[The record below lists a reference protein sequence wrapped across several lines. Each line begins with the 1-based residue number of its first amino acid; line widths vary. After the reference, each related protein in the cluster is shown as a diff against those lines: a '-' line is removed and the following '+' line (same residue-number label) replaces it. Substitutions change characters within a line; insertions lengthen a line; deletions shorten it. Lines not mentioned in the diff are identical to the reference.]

1 MGKFDKVMQAKDRM
15 ANYMVDEITTICK
28 FLPKRAPGSEGEK
41 KACEYMRDTLE
52 KDCGCKKTAIEPFK
66 VTPDS
71 FYGWIYISVTC
82 ALIQMVLYFFF
93 PLVGAI
99 VMAIGLLVMIL
110 QFGLYLKVI
119 DFFFVAKTSHNL
131 TGVRPSTGETKCR
144 VLFNGHIDA
153 AWNFPVNERW
163 GGIAYTIHVLASI
176 FGILYMFILSIIRTV
191 MTNAQLDILT
201 PATQPAMF
209 WLGIASVVF
218 LPLIIGL
225 YWMWDE
231 KVVVDGANDNL
242 TGCYMGIAILK
253 AMEEEGV
260 QLEHTEVG
268 VVLSGSEEA
277 GLRGIK
283 AWCAKHKGEFDDVPT
298 YIYSFDTL
306 HDERFLMVNFRDLN
320 ATVVTDEET
329 GVRFMDSAKELG
341 IPCQRGMVPP
351 FGGATDSAAFAQGGY
366 KVAGITAL
374 NHVLE
379 DYYHTIHDT
388 YTNLNPKC
396 LSDTFA
402 VTVNCLKHLDEE
414 IGDGIVPSQ
423 AVAADTTDNADKA

>member
-15 ANYMVDEITTICK
+15 AEFMVHEITTICK

-41 KACEYMRDTLE
+41 LACEYMRDTLE
-52 KDCGCKKTAIEPFK
+52 KDCGCSRTAIEPFK

-82 ALIQMVLYFFF
+82 ALIQMVMYFFY
-93 PLVGAI
+93 PMIGAI
-99 VMAIGLLVMIL
+99 VMAIGLVVMLL
-110 QFGLYLKVI
+110 QFGLYIKAI
-119 DFFFVAKTSHNL
+119 DFFFAQKTSHNL
-131 TGVRPSTGETKCR
+131 TAIRPATGETKCR

-163 GGIAYTIHVLASI
+163 GGIAYTIHVLASVA
-176 FGILYMFILSIIRTV
+176 GIIYMFVLSIVRTV
-191 MTNAQLDILT
+191 MTNAKLDILS
-201 PATQPAMF
+201 PSSNPVMF
-209 WLGIASVVF
+209 WLGIGSVVF

-253 AMEEEGV
+253 AMEEQGV

-277 GLRGIK
+277 GLRGTK
-283 AWCAKHKGEFDDVPT
+283 AWCAKHKDEFNDVPT
-298 YIYSFDTL
+298 FIYSFDTI

-320 ATVVTDEET
+320 GTVEVDKET
-329 GVRFMDSAKELG
+329 GERFMQSAEELD

-351 FGGATDSAAFAQGGY
+351 FGGATDSAAFAQAGY

-379 DYYHTIHDT
+379 DYYHTVHDT
-388 YTNLNPKC
+388 YTNLNARC
-396 LSDTFA
+396 LSDCFA
-402 VTVNCLKHLDEE
+402 VTVNCLKHIDEE
-414 IGDGIVPSQ
+414 LGDGVTT
-423 AVAADTTDNADKA
+423 AEAAADSASE

>member
-1 MGKFDKVMQAKDRM
+1 MGKFDKVMQEKDRM
-15 ANYMVDEITTICK
+15 AEYMIHEITTICK
-28 FLPKRAPGSEGEK
+28 YLPKRAPGSEGEK
-41 KACEYMRDTLE
+41 KAAEYMRDALE
-52 KDCGCKKTAIEPFK
+52 KECGCKKTAIEPFK

-71 FYGWIYISVTC
+71 FYGWIYITVSC
-82 ALIQMVLYFFF
+82 ALVQIIMYFFY

-99 VMAIGLLVMIL
+99 VMALGLIVMVL
-110 QFGLYLKVI
+110 QFGLYIKAI
-119 DFFFVAKTSHNL
+119 DFFFVQKTSHNL
-131 TGVRPSTGETKCR
+131 TGIRPASGEVKCR

-153 AWNFPVNERW
+153 AWNFPVNEKW
-163 GGIAYTIHVLASI
+163 GGVAYTIHVIASI
-176 FGILYMFILSIIRTV
+176 VGVLYMFVLSIIRTV
-191 MTNAQLDILT
+191 QTDAAWNILT
-201 PATQPAMF
+201 PSSQPAMF
-209 WLGIASVVF
+209 WLGVGTVLF
-218 LPLIIGL
+218 LPLLIGL

-253 AMEEEGV
+253 AMEEAGV

-283 AWCAKHKGEFDDVPT
+283 SWCAQHKGEYDDVPT

-306 HDERFLMVNFRDLN
+306 HDERFLMVNYRDLN
-320 ATVVTDEET
+320 GTVETDKET
-329 GVRFMDSAKELG
+329 GDRFMKSAAELG
-341 IPCQRGMVPP
+341 IPCQRGIVPP
-351 FGGATDSAAFAQGGY
+351 FGGATDSAAFAQAGY

-396 LSDTFA
+396 LADCYS
-402 VTVNCLKHLDEE
+402 VTVNCLRHIDEE
-414 IGDGIVPSQ
+414 LGDGVNEEPIS
-423 AVAADTTDNADKA
+423 A

>member
-1 MGKFDKVMQAKDRM
+1 MGKFDKVMQDKDRM
-15 ANYMVDEITTICK
+15 ADYMVDEITTICK
-28 FLPKRAPGSEGEK
+28 YLPKRAPGSEGEK
-41 KACEYMRDTLE
+41 KACEYMRDTLA
-52 KDCGCKKTAIEPFK
+52 KDCGCTKTAIEPFK

-71 FYGWIYISVTC
+71 FYGWIYITASC
-82 ALIQMVLYFFF
+82 ALLQVIMYFFY
-93 PLVGAI
+93 PMVGAI
-99 VMAIGLLVMIL
+99 TMALGLLVMVL

-119 DFFFVAKTSHNL
+119 DFFFTAKTSHNL
-131 TGVRPSTGETKCR
+131 TAIRPSTGETKCR

-163 GGIAYTIHVLASI
+163 GGVAYTIHAIVAI
-176 FGILYMFILSIIRTV
+176 IGVIYMFVLSIIRTV
-191 MTNAQLDILT
+191 QTNAAWNVLT
-201 PATQPAMF
+201 PSSNPVMF

-218 LPLIIGL
+218 LPLIIGM

-253 AMEEEGV
+253 AMEEEGL

-320 ATVVTDEET
+320 ATVPIDEET
-329 GVRFMDSAKELG
+329 GMRFMDSAKELG

-351 FGGATDSAAFAQGGY
+351 LGGATDSAAFAQGGY

-396 LSDTFA
+396 LSDTYA
-402 VTVNCLKHLDEE
+402 VTVNCLRRLDEE
-414 IGDGIVPSQ
+414 IGDGVTPSQ
-423 AVAADTTDNADKA
+423 AVAADTADKA